1 MTFTCTAV
9 RDMLLECRGHTGSND
24 PSLAV
29 HLDECPE
36 CSEFARRTKALVAHL
51 SALPRRPAPAEL
63 AGLVVAA
70 TQAGH
75 RQERA
80 ANAVSALS
88 RLPVPSDLEIVAFDE
103 ERVDEQRSRLDPI
116 GARAPAVLDR
126 LVDEE
131 LRDPAAAI
139 SRRFASRLDRRRA
152 PGALRERVAG
162 TVRAFLPPSRLRLI
176 LPLAAGVALLVLV
189 GVRFFGERSS
199 QVGEATDGF
208 QVVYESTMGS
218 MDPMARGLLAGLTG
232 GVVDVH
238 ASSGLQTDGG
248 AR

>member
-9 RDMLLECRGHTGSND
+9 RDMLLESRGHTGPD
-24 PSLAV
+24 DLGLAV
-29 HLDECPE
+29 HLDECPD
-36 CSEFARRTKALVAHL
+36 CSAFALRTKALVALL
-51 SALPRRPAPAEL
+51 SSLPQRPAPSEL

-70 TQAGH
+70 TQAGR

-80 ANAVSALS
+80 AHALSALS
-88 RLPVPSDLEIVAFDE
+88 RLSVPSELEVVALDDGRIEE
-103 ERVDEQRSRLDPI
+103 ERSRDKPI
-116 GARAPAVLDR
+116 GAKAPAVLDR
-126 LVDEE
+126 LVDQD

-139 SRRFASRLDRRRA
+139 SRRFASRLDRRPA

-162 TVRAFLPPSRLRLI
+162 AVWTMLPPRRFRLV
-176 LPLAAGVALLVLV
+176 LPLAAGLALLVLA
-189 GVRFFGERSS
+189 GVRFLGGGSED
-199 QVGEATDGF
+199 QEATDGF
-208 QVVYESTMGS
+208 QVVYESSLGP

-238 ASSGLQTDGG
+238 GASGTHTDGG

>member
-9 RDMLLECRGHTGSND
+9 REMLLESRGHTGSD
-24 PSLAV
+24 ASGITV
-29 HLDECPE
+29 HLDECSE
-36 CSEFARRTKALVAHL
+36 CSAFARRTKALAAL
-51 SALPRRPAPAEL
+51 FSALPQRPAPSEL

-80 ANAVSALS
+80 VKALGALS
-88 RLPVPSDLEIVAFDE
+88 RRFVPSELEVVALDDGRIDE
-103 ERVDEQRSRLDPI
+103 DPSRDDPI
-116 GARAPAVLDR
+116 RAKAPAVLDR
-126 LVDEE
+126 LVDQD

-162 TVRAFLPPSRLRLI
+162 TVRTLLPPRRMRLI
-176 LPLAAGVALLVLV
+176 LSLAAGVALLLLAS
-189 GVRFFGERSS
+189 VRFFGGGS
-199 QVGEATDGF
+199 QVEESTDGF
-208 QVVYESTMGS
+208 EVVYESSLDS
-218 MDPMARGLLAGLTG
+218 MDPMARGLLSGLTG

-238 ASSGLQTDGG
+238 AAPGIQTDGG